1 MKEHTKMSDNPSFE
15 DALAELEDIVARL
28 ETGDL
33 TLEESLATFER
44 GQQLAALCNS
54 VLDQAELRLE
64 QIGSEP
70 SSFSPED

>member
-1 MKEHTKMSDNPSFE
+1 MSDNPSFE
-15 DALAELEDIVARL
+15 DALAELEEIVSRL
-28 ETGDL
+28 ENGDL

-70 SSFSPED
+70 PSFAPED